1 MHDFAHLAS
10 RPHTAGLIVALILGG
25 CSGPAVI
32 GNTPGGTSAG
42 TTTPPTT
49 TTTTTATPITLQ
61 GSPPTSVV
69 AGAKYSFQPTV
80 SPATAA
86 VTFTISQKP
95 AWASFNSS
103 TGALSGT
110 PAASNVGTAANI
122 TITASNGSS
131 AASVGPF
138 SVVVVAAPAGSPPS
152 ATGSATLTWI
162 APTLNSDGTALTNL
176 AGYHIHYGTNASD
189 LTQVIDLAGAAAT
202 TYVVS
207 NLAPGT
213 YYFAV
218 TAYSSTGAES
228 TESDPA
234 SKAI

>member
-1 MHDFAHLAS
+1 M
-10 RPHTAGLIVALILGG
+10 ALILGG
-25 CSGPAVI
+25 CSGPAVT
-32 GNTPGGTSAG
+32 GNTPSGTSG
-42 TTTPPTT
+42 STSTT
-49 TTTTTATPITLQ
+49 TTTTTPIALQ
-61 GSPPTSVV
+61 GSPPTSVI
-69 AGAKYSFQPTV
+69 AGTKYSFQPTV

-138 SVVVVAAPAGSPPS
+138 SVVVVAPAASSPS
-152 ATGSATLTWI
+152 TATGSATLTWL
-162 APTLNSDGTALTNL
+162 APTENSDGTVLTNL
-176 AGYHIHYGTNASD
+176 AGYHIRYGTNASE
-189 LTQVIDLAGAAAT
+189 LTQEIDLAGAATT

-218 TAYSSTGAES
+218 TAYSSAGAES
-228 TESDPA
+228 TESDVA